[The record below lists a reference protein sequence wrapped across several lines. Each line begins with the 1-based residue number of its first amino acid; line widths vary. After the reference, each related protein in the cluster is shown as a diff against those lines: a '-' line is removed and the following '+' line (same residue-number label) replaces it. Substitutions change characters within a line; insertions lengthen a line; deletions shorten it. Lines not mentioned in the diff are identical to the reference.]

1 MMGSN
6 ADVVRSA
13 WEAFSQQDLDRA
25 TADVDGSAE
34 IVIPESLPWGG
45 KYRGPEGFKAMI
57 GQFMGHLEDFRP
69 SPRGFLEAEDE
80 HVVVPL
86 DVRGRTKAGNDF
98 SGSALWLYQFRDGKI
113 VRAEIFADTANTLQA
128 LG

>member
-1 MMGSN
+1 MGGN
-6 ADVVRSA
+6 ADIVKSA
-13 WEAFSQQDLDRA
+13 WEAFSQQDLDKA
-25 TADVDGSAE
+25 TADVDPSAD
-34 IVIPESLPWGG
+34 IVVPESLPWGG
-45 KYRGPEGFKAMI
+45 TYRGPDGFKDMV

-86 DVRGRTKAGNDF
+86 DVQGRTKAGKDF
-98 SGSALWLYQFRDGKI
+98 SGGALWLYQLRGGKI
-113 VRAEIFADTANTLQA
+113 VRAQLYADTASTLQA